1 MKNNKGITL
10 IALVITII
18 VLLILAGISIAMLT
32 GNNGLLTKA
41 NDAKNDTATAEA
53 KERIN
58 MELNALYA
66 SVLASSTKDK
76 FTEAEVGAVN
86 KNLPTGVYTVKS
98 EKTEKNGIEKI
109 TTIKISTTVENVTEG
124 SITITSA
131 GQATLTP
138 ATISE

>member
-1 MKNNKGITL
+1 MLKNNKGITL

-66 SVLASSTKDK
+66 SVLASSTKDE
-76 FTEAEVGAVN
+76 FTQTEVDAVTA
-86 KNLPTGVYTVKS
+86 NLPTEGYTVK
-98 EKTEKNGIEKI
+98 TEKKEQKT